1 MDSEFK
7 SRLANRERLIGTLL
21 TLPSPEIAE
30 ICADAGFDWLFLDM
44 EHGLLDIKDVQR
56 IIQTVGRRCACLV
69 RIPENE
75 EMWVKK
81 TLDTGASGII
91 MPHINTPEEAA
102 LSISWGKYPPLGCR
116 SVGIARAQRYGANIL
131 ESIEMANS
139 NVVFVVQTEHIEA
152 VRNIE
157 AILTVEGV
165 DAVFIGPY
173 DLSAS
178 MGKLGKLED
187 KDVKE
192 AIKTVRDA
200 CARRKI
206 PSGIFAGTPETG
218 RQALAEGHSL
228 VCCGMDIT
236 VFRGAVESVAGSLK
250 SSLKT

>member
-7 SRLANRERLIGTLL
+7 NRLANRERLIGTLL

-44 EHGLLDIKDVQR
+44 EHGLLDLRDVQR
-56 IIQTVGRRCACLV
+56 ITQTVGGRCACLV

-75 EMWVKK
+75 EMWIKK
-81 TLDTGASGII
+81 TLDTGAAGII

-102 LSISWGKYPPLGCR
+102 RTINWGKYPPLGGR
-116 SVGIARAQRYGANIL
+116 SVGIARAQRYGADIL
-131 ESIEMANS
+131 DSIETTNRSA
-139 NVVFVVQTEHIEA
+139 VFVVQAEHIDA

-157 AILTVEGV
+157 TILKVGGV
-165 DAVFIGPY
+165 DAVFVGPY

-178 MGKLGKLED
+178 MGKLGRLED
-187 KDVKE
+187 RDVRE

-206 PSGIFAGTPETG
+206 PSGIFAGTLETG
-218 RQALAEGHSL
+218 QQALIDGHSL
-228 VCCGMDIT
+228 LCCGMDIT
-236 VFRGAVESVAGSLK
+236 VFRVAAKSAVSFLK
-250 SSLKT
+250 SPP

>member
-7 SRLANRERLIGTLL
+7 CKLANRERLIGTLL

-30 ICADAGFDWLFLDM
+30 ICADVGLDWLFLDM
-44 EHGLLDIKDVQR
+44 EHGLLDIKDVQH
-56 IIQTVGRRCACLV
+56 IIQTVRGKCACLV

-75 EMWVKK
+75 EIWVKK
-81 TLDTGASGII
+81 TLDTGAAGII

-131 ESIEMANS
+131 ESIDRANS
-139 NVVFVVQTEHIEA
+139 YVLFIVQAEHIEA

-157 AILTVEGV
+157 AILKVKGV
-165 DAVFIGPY
+165 DAVFVGPY

-178 MGKLGKLED
+178 MGKLGKVED

-192 AIKTVRDA
+192 AIKTVLDA

-206 PSGIFAGTPETG
+206 PSGIFAMTPEAG
-218 RQALAEGHSL
+218 QQALAEGHSL
-228 VCCGMDIT
+228 ICCGMDIT

-250 SSLKT
+250 TKPKT

>member
-7 SRLANRERLIGTLL
+7 RRLANRERLIGTLL

-44 EHGLLDIKDVQR
+44 EHGLLDIGAVQR

-81 TLDTGASGII
+81 TLDTGAAGII
-91 MPHINTPEEAA
+91 MPHVNTPEEAA
-102 LSISWGKYPPLGCR
+102 LNISWGKYPPLGCR
-116 SVGIARAQRYGANIL
+116 SVGIARAQHYGVDIL
-131 ESIEMANS
+131 DSIEAANR
-139 NVVFVVQTEHIEA
+139 NAVFVVQAEHIEA

-157 AILTVEGV
+157 TILKVEGV
-165 DAVFIGPY
+165 DAIFVGPY

-178 MGKLGKLED
+178 IGKLGRLQDRE
-187 KDVKE
+187 VQE

-200 CARRKI
+200 CARHKI
-206 PSGIFAGTPETG
+206 PSGIFAGTPKAGQE
-218 RQALAEGHSL
+218 ALAEGHSL

-236 VFRGAVESVAGSLK
+236 VFRGAVKLVADSLK
-250 SSLKT
+250 SSLKI